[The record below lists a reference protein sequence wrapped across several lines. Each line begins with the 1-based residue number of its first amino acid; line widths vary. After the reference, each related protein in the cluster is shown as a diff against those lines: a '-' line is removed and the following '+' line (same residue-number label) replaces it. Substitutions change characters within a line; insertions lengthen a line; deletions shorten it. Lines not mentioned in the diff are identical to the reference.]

1 MLCSL
6 FQSQTFFLF
15 CLLLGAPNH
24 AQLKVEIKKKRWDC
38 RKHLNFRIPLVE
50 RETVHGREITYLIVI
65 GSAVVH
71 FAQVIRVLYNS
82 RQLESR
88 YHCTFTH
95 CHISHH
101 HLDSA

>member
-1 MLCSL
+1 MSGTCVAV
-6 FQSQTFFLF
+6 QSTLKNT
-15 CLLLGAPNH
+15 LG
-24 AQLKVEIKKKRWDC
+24 R
-38 RKHLNFRIPLVE
+38 E
-50 RETVHGREITYLIVI
+50 RVHGREITYLIVI

-71 FAQVIRVLYNS
+71 FAQVIRVLYNF